1 MTIEIVEEIDKKL
14 PEVFDIEEIFET
26 FPTDYNESMNTVLVQ
41 EIIRYNVLLGAMKKT
56 IKNLKMALCGKIVM
70 SEDME
75 KMAASLYVNQV
86 PVMWSKVFLSLKPL
100 SSWTTDL
107 TRRIDFF
114 SNWIDNKKTPPMFWI
129 SGIIL

>member
-86 PVMWSKVFLSLKPL
+86 PVMWSKVFLSL
-100 SSWTTDL
+100 
-107 TRRIDFF
+107 I
-114 SNWIDNKKTPPMFWI
+114 
-129 SGIIL
+129 